1 MRHVSCTRGREY
13 RYFVLFFC
21 YNYKFVFVKNKKG
34 VREGVGLVWRARAR
48 KEEETMGEVSE
59 STTTKRKKKGRPSLL
74 DLQKRSLKKEQQNHH
89 QQRQSNNSNSA
100 NSHNNKNK
108 TNKNAVPHDD
118 DEDERKEKKHKL
130 LVGLNSHLQ
139 NPTLFP
145 NSQPFN
151 SDPNKRR
158 KTIDPLQTVRFIVT
172 IFNYNPP

>member
-1 MRHVSCTRGREY
+1 MRTNCTERVCSLPLFGNLGQYLGVS
-13 RYFVLFFC
+13 
-21 YNYKFVFVKNKKG
+21 N
-34 VREGVGLVWRARAR
+34 
-48 KEEETMGEVSE
+48 
-59 STTTKRKKKGRPSLL
+59 
-74 DLQKRSLKKEQQNHH
+74 
-89 QQRQSNNSNSA
+89 NNSNSA